1 MANSGEAV
9 ESLEN
14 SEGDREDL
22 NLWYGGN
29 ELIEKVA
36 EVNENVIV
44 VINAPAVVN
53 VPWIDKVKAIVFS
66 GFPGAESGHAIADI
80 LFGNEN
86 PNGHLP
92 YIWGKEDDYYAKI
105 KLTNNTILDNGN
117 TYAEEYRYEGIDS
130 AGLPD
135 DRPGYDKEQYNYTE
149 GLYVGQRWFTKHNIR
164 PIFPFGFG
172 LSYTT
177 FEYTDLKVNMK
188 NEGLICKFKIKNTG
202 SISGKAVPMLF
213 LTFPDSI
220 GDYPKYIFKGIEKIE
235 LKVGEEKEV
244 MITAD
249 DHSLSYFNVEE
260 NKYTRVKYGI
270 IKVYISENADPNTT
284 KLSTEINSKY

>member
-44 VINAPAVVN
+44 VINATAVVN

-86 PNGHLP
+86 PSGHFP
-92 YIWGKEDDYYAKI
+92 YVWGKEDDYYAKI
-105 KLTNNTILDNGN
+105 KLSN
-117 TYAEEYRYEGIDS
+117 
-130 AGLPD
+130 
-135 DRPGYDKEQYNYTE
+135 
-149 GLYVGQRWFTKHNIR
+149 
-164 PIFPFGFG
+164 FPF
-172 LSYTT
+172 S
-177 FEYTDLKVNMK
+177 
-188 NEGLICKFKIKNTG
+188 
-202 SISGKAVPMLF
+202 
-213 LTFPDSI
+213 FPS
-220 GDYPKYIFKGIEKIE
+220 
-235 LKVGEEKEV
+235 
-244 MITAD
+244 
-249 DHSLSYFNVEE
+249 
-260 NKYTRVKYGI
+260 
-270 IKVYISENADPNTT
+270 
-284 KLSTEINSKY
+284 

>member
-1 MANSGEAV
+1 MF
-9 ESLEN
+9 L
-14 SEGDREDL
+14 
-22 NLWYGGN
+22 
-29 ELIEKVA
+29 
-36 EVNENVIV
+36 
-44 VINAPAVVN
+44 
-53 VPWIDKVKAIVFS
+53 IDKVKAIVFS

-105 KLTNNTILDNGN
+105 KLTNNTILENGN

-164 PIFPFGFG
+164 PIFQFGFG

-177 FEYTDLKVNMK
+177 FEYTDLKKKKK

-260 NKYTRVKYGI
+260 NKYTRVKDGI